1 MAAIMLA
8 LSYIPGIPLGP
19 TPIVL
24 ENLGVM
30 LAGLLLGSKRG
41 TIAVLLFIL
50 LKVIGLSGTGGLTL
64 LLGPTCGYV
73 YGWIFV
79 PFFMCWFMKMCRKHM
94 NLLVLFLIVAI
105 VNIIVVDEIGGSLG
119 LMATVHFPMMKAVVY
134 NLLFAPGDIIKAL
147 VAALVYWEVRKSSHM
162 RELLK

>member
-1 MAAIMLA
+1 
-8 LSYIPGIPLGP
+8 
-19 TPIVL
+19 
-24 ENLGVM
+24 
-30 LAGLLLGSKRG
+30 
-41 TIAVLLFIL
+41 
-50 LKVIGLSGTGGLTL
+50 
-64 LLGPTCGYV
+64 
-73 YGWIFV
+73 
-79 PFFMCWFMKMCRKHM
+79 M